1 MSASD
6 SSVAGGSYVNRNLA
20 ALAAD
25 GRLVQI
31 GPMGGE
37 TASVD
42 LPRLLGR
49 RLTITEST
57 LRPRSVEEKGRSP
70 PRSPAKSG
78 RPSNRASS
86 SQGVAKHS
94 ALSERAHG
102 KEGVLQFSSVTD
114 SPVAPARPYF
124 RVPATVNGQQ
134 RTDPDSGPR
143 PDVGIH
149 WE

>member
-70 PRSPAKSG
+70 PRSP
-78 RPSNRASS
+78 
-86 SQGVAKHS
+86 
-94 ALSERAHG
+94 
-102 KEGVLQFSSVTD
+102 
-114 SPVAPARPYF
+114 VAPARPYF